1 MTLAPKEL
9 KEKLFILEKILKDS
23 SAVSM
28 SGFSMS
34 PGAQPKVIKREEKS
48 SFSDIVTEF
57 DQKVEDFLVSKLEH
71 FFKNDK
77 ILGEEGAYKE
87 GVKKFNDDSFSDKY
101 IWVLDPIDGT
111 ANYSRSYPYFC
122 TTVCLLEKKESR
134 YHTLLGAT
142 FDPVRNEIFSAIRGQ
157 GAYLNGDRIQ
167 VSSNKIM
174 EQALFVTGFAA
185 ERDAQKDAVFDRF
198 VNLTR
203 KSLGVRRTGAAALDL
218 AYVAAGR
225 LDAYWECGLNVWDIA
240 AGTLLVQ
247 EALGKVTHFE
257 RNEEWNLW
265 TGELLASNQHLHSVL
280 LKELNA

>member
-1 MTLAPKEL
+1 MSLAPNEL
-9 KEKLFILEKILKDS
+9 KEKLSILEKILKDS
-23 SAVSM
+23 AAVSM

-34 PGAQPKVIKREEKS
+34 PGAQPKAIKKEEKS
-48 SFSDIVTEF
+48 SFTDIVTEF

-71 FFKNDK
+71 YFKNDK

-122 TTVCLLEKKESR
+122 TTVCLLEKVGSR
-134 YHTLLGAT
+134 YQALLGAT
-142 FDPVRNEIFSAIRGQ
+142 FDPVRNELFSAIKGH
-157 GAYLNGDRIQ
+157 GAFLNGDRIQ

-185 ERDAQKDAVFDRF
+185 ERDAQKDVVFDRF

-218 AYVAAGR
+218 AYVATGR
-225 LDAYWECGLNVWDIA
+225 LDAYWECGLNIWDIA

-257 RNEEWNLW
+257 RSEDWNIW
-265 TGELLASNQHLHSVL
+265 TGELLASNQHLHSIL